1 MLTRNEVGKYSE
13 ALLDHFQN
21 PRNAGELHDAN
32 AIVEVTNPV
41 CGDVLKLSARIEN
54 ARIMEIR
61 FLCRGCTAAI
71 ACASLLTELIADKS
85 RAETAGIT
93 AERLS
98 QNLGGLPAA
107 SFHAAD
113 LAIEA
118 LSQLFQQVHAR

>member
-1 MLTRNEVGKYSE
+1 MYPE

-32 AIVEVTNPV
+32 AVVEVSNPV

-54 ARIMEIR
+54 SRILEIR

-71 ACASLLTELIADKS
+71 ACASLLTQLIADKS
-85 RAETAGIT
+85 RAEVGGIT

-98 QNLGGLPAA
+98 QMLGGLPAA
-107 SFHAAD
+107 SFHGAD

-118 LSQLFQQVHAR
+118 LSQLFPISPR